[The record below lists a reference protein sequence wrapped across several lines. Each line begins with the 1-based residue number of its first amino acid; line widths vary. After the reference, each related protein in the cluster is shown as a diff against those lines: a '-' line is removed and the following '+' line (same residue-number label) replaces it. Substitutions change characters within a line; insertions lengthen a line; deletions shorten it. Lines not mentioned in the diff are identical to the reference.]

1 MTKKKY
7 GDKYEHAGFQMAG
20 RALERQEQL
29 AIFGDRLELWNEADL
44 PFGLEPE
51 AIKQEHASRP
61 RNLLISELFFRL
73 WGGDPGGWK
82 ELPSTLDQNAPKTA
96 ASSATSAIPIY
107 PNISKGKSR

>member
-1 MTKKKY
+1 MIEKKY
-7 GDKYEHAGFQMAG
+7 ADKYDYAGFQVAG

-61 RNLLISELFFRL
+61 RNLLIAELFFRL
-73 WGGDPGGWK
+73 GGGIREAGRSSRVPLTRMCPQYCCLLRYIGNPD
-82 ELPSTLDQNAPKTA
+82 LPTHQQ
-96 ASSATSAIPIY
+96 
-107 PNISKGKSR
+107 R